1 MPLTVLTAF
10 FFESRTLPDDLV
22 IQLGLH
28 DCKGNADA
36 QLQKRGLRVTQTAG
50 ERARLWGQPLP
61 LLIAPS
67 PAKPSSRDGIPHAGF
82 KSCHTEGLLFAASIA
97 IADRRHEN
105 FW

>member
-50 ERARLWGQPLP
+50 ERTRL
-61 LLIAPS
+61 
-67 PAKPSSRDGIPHAGF
+67 
-82 KSCHTEGLLFAASIA
+82 
-97 IADRRHEN
+97 
-105 FW
+105 